1 MSKKQ
6 DTASALAGILKA
18 KRSNDHATQAEAFNV
33 TRAEPELP
41 PPPSPALP
49 PPSPRVETATMEP
62 AKAETATL
70 KGRGGKSSD
79 PNYNQYSV
87 YLRKAVRKKVGRAL
101 DDADNGTDFSD
112 LVEELLEKWLKS
124 RT

>member
-1 MSKKQ
+1 MSKKP

-18 KRSNDHATQAEAFNV
+18 KRGDDLPAGPAPSVAAPVPTETQ
-33 TRAEPELP
+33 PL
-41 PPPSPALP
+41 PSPALP
-49 PPSPRVETATMEP
+49 PGPPPIETPRTVAP
-62 AKAETATL
+62 AVA

-79 PNYNQYSV
+79 PTYSQYSV

-101 DDADNGTDFSD
+101 DDADTGQDFSD
-112 LVEELLEKWLKS
+112 LVEELLEKWLAS